1 MATVSPSDA
10 QTLFGGCRRVCLI
23 FYARLMKAVSTYS
36 TRISAYRPRPD
47 RHGIPLRQEPS
58 KSMSVKIRYICIRIS
73 YLLDFEASHWWQV
86 HLIITSGKHGCRL
99 IRFME
104 LLYYYYWWTS
114 FLHIYSAI
122 LNTYEC
128 THHNIYEC
136 THHNIYMNALIII
149 CMRYNANIIVIY
161 NSSSFLDYYYY
172 WCHIIIRYFNHLFIL
187 NMYDKI

>member
-58 KSMSVKIRYICIRIS
+58 KSMSVMIRYICIRIS

-99 IRFME
+99 IRFIE

-114 FLHIYSAI
+114 FLHIHIHMNALI
-122 LNTYEC
+122 I
-128 THHNIYEC
+128 IYEC
-136 THHNIYMNALIII
+136 THHNI
-149 CMRYNANIIVIY
+149 CMRYNANIY

-172 WCHIIIRYFNHLFIL
+172 WCHIIIWYFSHLFIL

>member
-47 RHGIPLRQEPS
+47 RHGIPLRQETS
-58 KSMSVKIRYICIRIS
+58 KSMSVMIRYVCIRIC

-104 LLYYYYWWTS
+104 LLYYYYWWTLRS
-114 FLHIYSAI
+114 FTYILI
-122 LNTYEC
+122 LNTYM
-128 THHNIYEC
+128 NALII
-136 THHNIYMNALIII
+136 IYMNALIII

-172 WCHIIIRYFNHLFIL
+172 YWCHIIIRYFNHIFI
-187 NMYDKI
+187 